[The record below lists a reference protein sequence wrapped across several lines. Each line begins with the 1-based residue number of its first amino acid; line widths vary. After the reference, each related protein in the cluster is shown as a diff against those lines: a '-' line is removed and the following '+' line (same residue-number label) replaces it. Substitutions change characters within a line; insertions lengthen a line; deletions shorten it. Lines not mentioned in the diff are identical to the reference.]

1 MAPDPK
7 NPSHRTKAH
16 ALRKAVKAGQ
26 TLHES
31 EALWLAAYEDAQ
43 QKGDG
48 SKHYGRSR
56 SGRKVDLH
64 IEEAAEA
71 EGEGSPMAAA
81 LGATAQALATREEG
95 RRLDS
100 LTEKS
105 VAALREAC
113 GVYKDICLSLRDQ
126 LALYQQSQV
135 AMFEAWRN
143 NFLSRVETEGQLM
156 QAEERGDPAKD
167 LLLMMIAKKLGI
179 PLVDAPTG
187 QRPQPRRQPPNGAP
201 PNGAPKS

>member
-1 MAPDPK
+1 MAAPDPN

-16 ALRKAVKAGQ
+16 ALRKAIKAGQ

-31 EALWLAAYEDAQ
+31 DALWLAGYDDAQ
-43 QKGDG
+43 KKNGG
-48 SKHYGRSR
+48 SKHHGRSR
-56 SGRKVDLH
+56 SARKVDVH

-81 LGATAQALATREEG
+81 LGATAAALTTREEG

-105 VAALREAC
+105 VAALRQAC
-113 GVYKDICLSLRDQ
+113 DVYKDICLSLRDQ
-126 LALYQQSQV
+126 LQIYQQSQV

-143 NFLSRVETEGQLM
+143 NYLSRVETEAQLV
-156 QAEERGDPAKD
+156 QEQDRGDPAKD
-167 LLLMMIAKKLGI
+167 LLLMMIARKMGI
-179 PLVDAPTG
+179 PIEGVAG
-187 QRPQPRRQPPNGAP
+187 APRRPNGAP
-201 PNGAPKS
+201 PNGVPKP

>member
-1 MAPDPK
+1 M
-7 NPSHRTKAH
+7 
-16 ALRKAVKAGQ
+16 
-26 TLHES
+26 HES
-31 EALWLAAYEDAQ
+31 DALWLAEYDEE
-43 QKGDG
+43 QKQTG

-71 EGEGSPMAAA
+71 EGGGSPMAAA

-95 RRLDS
+95 RRLDA

-126 LALYQQSQV
+126 LAIYQQSQV

-143 NFLSRVETEGQLM
+143 NYLSRVETEAQLV
-156 QAEERGDPAKD
+156 QEQDRGDPAKD
-167 LLLMMIAKKLGI
+167 LLLMMIAKRMGI
-179 PLVDAPTG
+179 PIEGPIG
-187 QRPQPRRQPPNGAP
+187 QGPRPRRPPPNGAP